1 MTTLLSVRHLTT
13 TFSTS
18 RGLARAADDVSFD
31 LAAGE
36 TLALVGESGCGKTVT
51 ALSLLRLIPEPPG
64 HIDPASRIEYQ
75 GRNLLSLS
83 APELRQVRGAEMAMV
98 FQEPTTSL
106 NPVLTVGSQIA
117 ETVRAHRDVDRRA
130 ARGRAVEV
138 MRLVGIP
145 DADDRYDSY
154 PHQLSGGMKQR
165 IMIAMALACEP
176 KVLIA
181 DEPTTALDVTIQAQI
196 IELLVELKARLGLAV
211 LLISHDLGLVA
222 GIADRVAVMYGG
234 RIVEEASTAEIFSSP
249 RHPYTEG
256 LLLAAPRVDRPRAML
271 AAIPGSVPPATA
283 WPPGCRFHPRC
294 PHAWDRCVQNEP
306 GLLAAGPG
314 HTSRCWL
321 IEQPEK
327 RRSLPALTGAAG

>member
-1 MTTLLSVRHLTT
+1 MTALLSVRHLTT
-13 TFSTS
+13 TFNTS
-18 RGLARAADDVSFD
+18 RGVARAVDDVSFD

-51 ALSLLRLIPEPPG
+51 AFSLLRLIAEPPG
-64 HIDPASRIEYQ
+64 RIDPASRIEYQ
-75 GRNLLSLS
+75 GRNLLTLT

-130 ARGRAVEV
+130 ARARAVEV

-145 DADDRYDSY
+145 DPEDRFDSY

-165 IMIAMALACEP
+165 IMIAMALVCEP

-234 RIVEEASTAEIFSSP
+234 RI
-249 RHPYTEG
+249 
-256 LLLAAPRVDRPRAML
+256 
-271 AAIPGSVPPATA
+271 
-283 WPPGCRFHPRC
+283 
-294 PHAWDRCVQNEP
+294 
-306 GLLAAGPG
+306 
-314 HTSRCWL
+314 
-321 IEQPEK
+321 
-327 RRSLPALTGAAG
+327 